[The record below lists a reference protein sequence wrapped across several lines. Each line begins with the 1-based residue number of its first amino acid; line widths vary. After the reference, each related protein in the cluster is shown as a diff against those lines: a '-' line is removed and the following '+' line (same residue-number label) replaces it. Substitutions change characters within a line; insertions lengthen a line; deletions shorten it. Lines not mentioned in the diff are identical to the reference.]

1 VLRLKLGSR
10 GQVGIQFNWMFV
22 LIAGGVILA
31 FFVGFIA
38 MQKDSSNVALETTIA
53 VDLDAIFTGARVS
66 DGTATKVPFPNIEI
80 NVDCSSFRVGSA
92 SRNLEN
98 SMLFSPASIKGR
110 NLITWS
116 KSWNYPMKVGNF
128 LYLTTDN
135 VRYIFVCDSNC
146 DRIKLLEAELPK
158 ELNKEVCDKKDDCW
172 TNLED
177 QNNHHVRVVTDVDV
191 DDNDL
196 KKAFGE
202 DKYSV
207 FNIENKKLNNEEIN
221 IDQDNNELVY
231 AAIFSENKEHYD
243 CMMTN
248 AMKKLKIISDL
259 SYTRFE
265 NLENLKCVFWSK
277 VKYDIFKTEVTSCM
291 NDFNSCKFNDLK
303 SNAFDKSDH
312 LTIEGNN
319 NQLRQLSCPVI
330 Y

>member
-1 VLRLKLGSR
+1 MSRLKLGSK

-53 VDLDAIFTGARVS
+53 VDLDASFTGARVS
-66 DGTATKVPFPNIEI
+66 SGTATKVPFPNIEI
-80 NVDCSSFRVGSA
+80 KVDCSSFRVGSA

-135 VRYIFVCDSNC
+135 IRYIFVCENNC
-146 DRIKLLEAELPK
+146 DKIKLLEAELPK
-158 ELNKEVCDKKDDCW
+158 ELNKEVCKKNTDCW
-172 TNLED
+172 DNLED
-177 QNNHHVRVVTDVDV
+177 QNNHHVKVITNVELDNKFKDV
-191 DDNDL
+191 
-196 KKAFGE
+196 FGE
-202 DKYSV
+202 GKYSV
-207 FNIENKKLNNEEIN
+207 FNIKNEELNNEEIN

-243 CMMTN
+243 CMMAN
-248 AMKKLKIISDL
+248 AMKKLKIVSDL
-259 SYTRFE
+259 SYKRFKD
-265 NLENLKCVFWSK
+265 LENLKCVFWSK
-277 VKYDIFKTEVTSCM
+277 TKYDLFKGYVIDCM
-291 NDFNSCKFNDLK
+291 NDFNSCEFSDLRL
-303 SNAFDKSDH
+303 NAFDKSDH